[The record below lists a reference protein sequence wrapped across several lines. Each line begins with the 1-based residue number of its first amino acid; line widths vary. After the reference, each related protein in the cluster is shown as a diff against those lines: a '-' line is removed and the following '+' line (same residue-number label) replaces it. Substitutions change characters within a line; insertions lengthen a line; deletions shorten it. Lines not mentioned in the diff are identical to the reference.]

1 MSKISP
7 KVKKLYYSIGEVS
20 EMTGLKSYVL
30 RYWET
35 EFSQLKPPK
44 NRAGNRTY
52 RQKDIEVILN
62 IKDLMNKKP
71 HQLTGGERQRVAIC
85 RALVVQPKILLADEP
100 TGNLDEKNALTLI
113 ELLIKVNKDFNQA
126 IIITTH
132 NPDVAKLGCKRFN
145 LVNGFLK
152 TMR

>member
-1 MSKISP
+1 MSKINP

-20 EMTGLKSYVL
+20 EMTNLKSYVL

-62 IKDLMNKKP
+62 IKDLLYKKKF
-71 HQLTGGERQRVAIC
+71 TIDGARVVLQEKDKIVSDPKDSNSLSNNQKV
-85 RALVVQPKILLADEP
+85 ALSNIRK
-100 TGNLDEKNALTLI
+100 NLE
-113 ELLIKVNKDFNQA
+113 E
-126 IIITTH
+126 IINII
-132 NPDVAKLGCKRFN
+132 ND
-145 LVNGFLK
+145 
-152 TMR
+152 